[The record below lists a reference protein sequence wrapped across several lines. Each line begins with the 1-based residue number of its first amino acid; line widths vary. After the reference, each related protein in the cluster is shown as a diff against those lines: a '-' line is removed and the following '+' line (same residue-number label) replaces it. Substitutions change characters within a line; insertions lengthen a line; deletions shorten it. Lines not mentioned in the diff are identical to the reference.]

1 MNHQD
6 NVRIF
11 AIGVEDAKREQ
22 QARGQEVGPSVD
34 LKLTVDLSKR
44 NIDQVP
50 HEAVDLLTLEVER
63 CATPSSVTKKLPD

>member
-1 MNHQD
+1 MDYQD

-11 AIGVEDAKREQ
+11 AKGVEDAKREQ

-44 NIDQVP
+44 NIDEVP
-50 HEAVDLLTLEVER
+50 HEAIDLLTSEVER
-63 CATPSSVTKKLPD
+63 CVTPLML